1 MERESAAA
9 SAAEEPAVYEIDTN
23 EDTDGMARTAEWTA
37 ASLAHAS
44 VLLTL
49 VLGLAGGIGALVG
62 PAVTLAIYFSYRD
75 RSRFVAFH
83 ALQAFAY
90 QVLSVLIYI
99 VLAAALAI
107 WAAMAWTVSGLLSA
121 VGVGLLLIPFAL
133 LFTMVMILLLLCAP
147 LAWLGYG
154 LYAAYMVYQGS
165 NFHYWSVG
173 EWLEKEMKQ

>member
-1 MERESAAA
+1 
-9 SAAEEPAVYEIDTN
+9 
-23 EDTDGMARTAEWTA
+23 
-37 ASLAHAS
+37 
-44 VLLTL
+44 LTL

-62 PAVTLAIYFSYRD
+62 PAVTLAIYFGYRD

-90 QVLSVLIYI
+90 QVLSVLIYV

-121 VGVGLLLIPFAL
+121 VGIGLLLMPFAL

-147 LAWLGYG
+147 LACLGYG
-154 LYAAYMVYQGS
+154 LYAAYQVYQGS
-165 NFHYWSVG
+165 NFRYWSIG
-173 EWLEKEMKQ
+173 EWIEKEIRQ